1 MVAGTVVSGTVVLD
15 EVVLEPVEL
24 LVVASVVEVD
34 VGAVVLEEVVLVLVL
49 AVVVVGSLLEVDG
62 AIEVVVVGWVVVV
75 VGDVVDELRSD
86 SVVVVESS
94 VGAGAMLPR
103 PSRSSST
110 MPGRS
115 IEVGDSGVVTGTV
128 LPPILAAGSRS
139 ASTLT
144 ALRARGAATA
154 AAVTV
159 DSDRASQNRPRPA
172 VSPGRCRYMGRIR
185 TERANGGGFRVT

>member
-1 MVAGTVVSGTVVLD
+1 MVSGSTVVVD
-15 EVVLEPVEL
+15 ELVLELV
-24 LVVASVVEVD
+24 VVASVVEVVVD
-34 VGAVVLEEVVLVLVL
+34 PVVELEEDDVVLE
-49 AVVVVGSLLEVDG
+49 AV
-62 AIEVVVVGWVVVV
+62 EVVVVASVVAVVGASVVVV
-75 VGDVVDELRSD
+75 VACVVGLVDAVVDELRSD